1 VNDRK
6 AHREKRE
13 IPVDGLVIGKK
24 GPRLQP
30 AAAPSKRKLK
40 DVETPAGTLTSQQY
54 SGPGEFFAASMT
66 LDQFAALL
74 ESRADLNRP
83 VVNLTGLPG
92 LYKFDLHWMPVQEN
106 GSMGLKDPG
115 LIGAVRDQL
124 GLRLEKRNGMYD
136 VLVVDRVERA
146 QAAN

>member
-1 VNDRK
+1 
-6 AHREKRE
+6 
-13 IPVDGLVIGKK
+13 
-24 GPRLQP
+24 
-30 AAAPSKRKLK
+30 
-40 DVETPAGTLTSQQY
+40 
-54 SGPGEFFAASMT
+54 
-66 LDQFAALL
+66 
-74 ESRADLNRP
+74 LNRP

-136 VLVVDRVERA
+136 VLVVDRAERA